1 VFLIAEVP
9 GRYSK
14 GREAMTYNTVG
25 KPIGRVE
32 GPAKVTGAA
41 TYSADVRLPGMI
53 WGKALRSPLP
63 HARIVR
69 IDTSAAARLPGVLAV
84 LTAQDLPDLL
94 MGRRVYDMP
103 VLAKDRVRFIGEKV
117 AVVAA
122 EDPDLA
128 EEALAHIEVE
138 YEELPAVFD
147 AQEAMKP
154 DAPVLHPQYRLYPH
168 APAQYFSD
176 LPNVHSHVV
185 WQLGDVE
192 RGFATAAQ
200 VFEQTFTTHYVHQ
213 GYIEPH
219 ASVVAIESD
228 GRAHVWLSNKMP
240 FRTRELLADAVQLPQ
255 EQIVVHLI
263 PIGGDFGGKGSLMDL
278 PLGYHVARRTGRPV
292 KMVMTYTEE
301 LMAGNPRHPTT
312 IILRTGV
319 TRQGSIVAREARVI
333 FNSGAYA
340 AFKPTPI
347 VNITGAS
354 QAAGAYGIPNLR
366 IDAYSVY
373 TNCVPA
379 GHMRA
384 PGDPQ
389 VTFAVESSMD
399 MMAEALGLDPLEFRR
414 RNLLKDGDRLPTGH
428 PVEHVKVQE
437 TLEAAVRASRWGQPK
452 PRPYVGRGLAVSH
465 RHIGIGD
472 ANAQVTVEGDG
483 TVTLLT
489 AAPDT
494 GTGSHTVLRQI
505 VAETLS
511 MPVEQVRIEVAT
523 TDAFETDSGAGGSRV
538 THVAGQA
545 TLQAAEELKTLL
557 CEVAARM
564 LGCQPGDVTLAG
576 GRCVVATDGE
586 RGLAFAEVA
595 RAALAHERPLRVQ
608 KTYRVSQPPHVTGF
622 TAQAVELEVDPETGQ
637 MTLLDVITAHDVG
650 TIINPLGHQGQIDGG
665 LIQGIGFGM
674 IEEMRAEEGRI
685 STLSLGDYK
694 IPNIKDIPPLKTV
707 LVQEELGPVPFH
719 GKSIGESSITPI
731 TAAIANALYD
741 AVGVRICDLPITA
754 EKVYHALRAQKGVDE
769 ATAEQDRR
777 RR

>member
-1 VFLIAEVP
+1 
-9 GRYSK
+9 
-14 GREAMTYNTVG
+14 MTYNAVG

-32 GPAKVTGAA
+32 GPAKVTGTA
-41 TYSADVRLPGMI
+41 TYSADIRLPGMI

-69 IDTSAAARLPGVLAV
+69 IDTSAAERLPGVLAV
-84 LTAQDLPDLL
+84 LTAKDLPDLL
-94 MGRRVYDMP
+94 IGRRVYDMP

-117 AVVAA
+117 AIVAVEDA
-122 EDPDLA
+122 ELA

-147 AQEAMKP
+147 AQAAMKP
-154 DAPVLHPQYRLYPH
+154 DAPLLHPQYRLYPH
-168 APAQYFSD
+168 APARYFSD
-176 LPNVHSHVV
+176 LPNVHSHVT
-185 WQLGDVE
+185 WQVGDLE
-192 RGFATAAQ
+192 QGFAKAAQ
-200 VFEQTFTTHYVHQ
+200 VFEHTFSTHYVHQ

-219 ASVVAIESD
+219 ASVVGIESD
-228 GRAHVWLSNKMP
+228 GRSHVWLSNKMP
-240 FRTRELLADAVQLPQ
+240 FRTRELLADAVQISP

-278 PLGYHVARRTGRPV
+278 PLCYHLARRTGRPV

-312 IILRTGV
+312 IVLRTGV
-319 TRQGSIVAREARVI
+319 TQEGIIIAREAKVI

-340 AFKPTPI
+340 AFKPTPV

-354 QAAGAYGIPNLR
+354 QAAGAYGIPNVR

-389 VTFAVESSMD
+389 VSFAVESAMD

-414 RNLLKDGDRLPTGH
+414 RNLLKDGDLLPTGH

-452 PRPYVGRGLAVSH
+452 PRPFVGRGLAAAH

-472 ANAQVTVEGDG
+472 ANAQITVEGDG
-483 TVTLLT
+483 AVTLLT
-489 AAPDT
+489 AVPDT
-494 GTGSHTVLRQI
+494 GTGAHTVLRQI

-511 MPVEQVRIEVAT
+511 VPVEQVRVQVAT
-523 TDAFETDSGAGGSRV
+523 TEAFEADSGAGGSRV

-545 TLQAAEELKTLL
+545 TYQAAEELKAIIR
-557 CEVAARM
+557 EVAAQLLR
-564 LGCQPGDVTLAG
+564 CQPSEVTLADG
-576 GRCVVATDGE
+576 CCVVPGNDG

-595 RAALAHERPLRVQ
+595 KAALAHERPLRVQ
-608 KTYRVSQPPHVTGF
+608 KTYRVAEYPHMTAF

-637 MTLLDVITAHDVG
+637 MTLLDVVTAHDVG

-694 IPNIKDIPPLKTV
+694 LPNIKDIPPLRTV
-707 LVQEELGPVPFH
+707 LVQEALGPVPFQ
-719 GKSIGESSITPI
+719 GKSIGENSITPI

-754 EKVYHALRAQKGVDE
+754 EKVYRALQAQQGVDE
-769 ATAEQDRR
+769 DTPAQDRR
-777 RR
+777 RQ

>member
-1 VFLIAEVP
+1 
-9 GRYSK
+9 
-14 GREAMTYNTVG
+14 MTYNAVG

-32 GPAKVTGAA
+32 GPAKVTGTA
-41 TYSADVRLPGMI
+41 TYSADIRLPGMI

-69 IDTSAAARLPGVLAV
+69 IDTSAAERLSGVLAV
-84 LTAQDLPDLL
+84 LTAKDLPDLL
-94 MGRRVYDMP
+94 TGRRVYDMP
-103 VLAKDRVRFIGEKV
+103 VLANDRVRFVGEKV
-117 AVVAA
+117 ALVAA
-122 EDPDLA
+122 ENADLA
-128 EEALAHIEVE
+128 EEALAQIEVE

-147 AQEAMKP
+147 AQEAMKA
-154 DAPVLHPQYRLYPH
+154 DAPVLHPHYRLYPH
-168 APAQYFSD
+168 APAKYFSD
-176 LPNVHSHVV
+176 LPNVHSHVT

-192 RGFATAAQ
+192 QGFAAAAQ
-200 VFEQTFTTHYVHQ
+200 VFEHTFTTHYVHQ

-219 ASVVAIESD
+219 ASVVAIETD
-228 GRAHVWLSNKMP
+228 GRAHAWLSNKMP
-240 FRTRELLADAVQLPQ
+240 FRTRELLADAVQIPQ
-255 EQIVVHLI
+255 EEILVHLL
-263 PIGGDFGGKGSLMDL
+263 PLGGDFGGKGSLMDL
-278 PLGYHVARRTGRPV
+278 PLCYHLARRTGRPV

-312 IILRTGV
+312 MVLRTGV
-319 TRQGSIVAREARVI
+319 TREGTIVAREAKVI

-340 AFKPTPI
+340 AFKPTPV

-354 QAAGAYGIPNLR
+354 QAAGAYGIPNIR

-389 VTFAVESSMD
+389 VTFGVESAMD
-399 MMAEALGLDPLEFRR
+399 MMAEALGIDPLEFRR
-414 RNLLKDGDRLPTGH
+414 RNLLRDGDRLPSGH

-437 TLEAAVRASRWGQPK
+437 TLEEAVRASGWGQPK

-472 ANAQVTVEGDG
+472 ANAQLTVEGDG

-505 VAETLS
+505 VAETLA
-511 MPVEQVRIEVAT
+511 MPIEQVRIEVAT
-523 TDAFETDSGAGGSRV
+523 TDAFEADSGAGGSRV

-545 TLQAAEELKTLL
+545 TYQAAEELKTRIQ
-557 CEVAARM
+557 EVAAQL
-564 LGCQPGDVTLAG
+564 LGGQPGDVTLSG
-576 GRCVVATDGE
+576 GRCVAAVNGE
-586 RGLAFAEVA
+586 RNLSFAEVA
-595 RAALAHERPLRVQ
+595 KAALAHERPLRVQ
-608 KTYRVSQPPHVTGF
+608 KMYRVSEYPHMTGF

-637 MTLLDVITAHDVG
+637 MTLLDVVTAHDVG
-650 TIINPLGHQGQIDGG
+650 TIINPLGHQGQIEGG

-674 IEEMRAEEGRI
+674 IEEMRAEEGRV

-707 LVQEELGPVPFH
+707 LVQEPLGPVPFQ

-741 AVGVRICDLPITA
+741 AVGVRICELPITA
-754 EKVYHALRAQKGVDE
+754 EKVYRALQAQREVDE
-769 ATAEQDRR
+769 SMPAQDRR
-777 RR
+777 KL